1 MAAVTGQVTRP
12 IRPANLWNLFPGSAE
27 MATKAAEYK
36 ATRRLFDL
44 TLQSREKAIANR
56 AKRAHGKRMH
66 NISVGAGLFAKGVW
80 A

>member
-1 MAAVTGQVTRP
+1 
-12 IRPANLWNLFPGSAE
+12 
-27 MATKAAEYK
+27 MATKAAKYK

-44 TLQSREKAIANR
+44 TPQSREKAIANR

-66 NISVGAGLFAKGVW
+66 NNSVGAGLFAKGVW